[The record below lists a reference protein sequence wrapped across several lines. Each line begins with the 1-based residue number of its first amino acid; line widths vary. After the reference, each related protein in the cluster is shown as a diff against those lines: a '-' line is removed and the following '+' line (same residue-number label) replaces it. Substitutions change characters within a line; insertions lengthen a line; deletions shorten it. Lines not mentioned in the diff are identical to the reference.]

1 MAPQLVDDAICC
13 FNRFSEATSPGIL
26 RELIENA
33 DWNESLQRFC
43 DSDPGSVVKIA
54 WSMIDMCSSNSH
66 VNEFKNPD
74 LRPFVW
80 RERNPFAPFIR
91 RGTGSSEGPG
101 TDTARTIQEP
111 NLQAVA
117 DLADA
122 NNLKTIEQEDLT

>member
-74 LRPFVW
+74 LRPF
-80 RERNPFAPFIR
+80 NHP
-91 RGTGSSEGPG
+91 GTQSTSKQVLPLQIPRYATSVRKSGMEFGSSPWI
-101 TDTARTIQEP
+101 T
-111 NLQAVA
+111 AVA
-117 DLADA
+117 VALIPWD
-122 NNLKTIEQEDLT
+122 

>member
-43 DSDPGSVVKIA
+43 DSDPVM
-54 WSMIDMCSSNSH
+54 SMNSKTPTYVH
-66 VNEFKNPD
+66 
-74 LRPFVW
+74 L
-80 RERNPFAPFIR
+80 
-91 RGTGSSEGPG
+91 
-101 TDTARTIQEP
+101 TIQEP

-122 NNLKTIEQEDLT
+122 NNLKTIEQVLPLQIPRYATSVRKSGMEFGSSPWITAVAVALIPWD